1 MANATVSSEKYKE
14 AVVYNDKTKTT
25 TMRSWSWRTL
35 TPFLTLSLL
44 LQLMAATPSYAVYA
58 FFLSDRNPASFRQR
72 RQIPPVRLSRLPRP
86 SQIRSPNPFH
96 STIKQTRDENENYP
110 NFQIRDWIAGDE
122 EELRTLLQ
130 SALRL
135 GEFDPEGPLDID
147 VGRRQAIQESYNR
160 KDGGCMIVA
169 TTTNDDDSYSN
180 RRIIG
185 TAGLILGTQ
194 ITYLPSGASVSTPQ
208 TVTGAIRRVVVSCGT
223 PTTDS
228 TMTRRTTTTSTTAP
242 PSLPTNKEDDEAE
255 VVLRSLLLELEER
268 ARQNGAT
275 ELILLAYPT
284 TTTTSGTRSNS
295 SSSNRPRRP
304 TASLVQ
310 GLGYQPLPVNL
321 KGVEAVQFYK
331 ALNTASPNDDNG
343 GDGVT
348 FKDRTFNNNSK
359 RDGVIFKDRTVNND
373 SKSAAGDQSAGAEA
387 TSTTAALLST
397 LALFCAL
404 VVIGVANLMGFDLSP
419 SMMGSSVGVYN
430 RGMGTPLSIQEL
442 QRLQRDEVLQRTD
455 LDANN
460 DNNDSASGLPSAARS
475 WEDLSP
481 EERREEAALIKIIQ
495 GQEVRIRKPL
505 FPQ

>member
-1 MANATVSSEKYKE
+1 M
-14 AVVYNDKTKTT
+14 TK

-35 TPFLTLSLL
+35 TPLLTLSLL
-44 LQLMAATPSYAVYA
+44 LQLMAATPPSCTVQA
-58 FFLSDRNPASFRQR
+58 FFLDEQRTASIRQQR
-72 RQIPPVRLSRLPRP
+72 HIPITRLSRLPRP
-86 SQIRSPNPFH
+86 SQSRYPNIFH
-96 STIKQTRDENENYP
+96 STIKQTLDENDNNNP
-110 NFQIRDWIAGDE
+110 NFQIRDWISGDE
-122 EELRTLLQ
+122 MDLQALLQ

-147 VGRRQAIQESYNR
+147 VGSRQAIQESYNR
-160 KDGGCMIVA
+160 KEGGCMLVA
-169 TTTNDDDSYSN
+169 TTTTTNDDDDDSSSKPC
-180 RRIIG
+180 RIIG

-223 PTTDS
+223 PTTNS
-228 TMTRRTTTTSTTAP
+228 TMTTTTTTTT
-242 PSLPTNKEDDEAE
+242 PSLPKDKENDQAD
-255 VVLRSLLLELEER
+255 VVLRSLLSELEER

-284 TTTTSGTRSNS
+284 TTTNSGSRT
-295 SSSNRPRRP
+295 SSNRPRRP

-310 GLGYQPLPVNL
+310 GLGYQPLPTNL

-331 ALNTASPNDDNG
+331 ALHTASPNDDDKG
-343 GDGVT
+343 RGVFT
-348 FKDRTFNNNSK
+348 FKEK
-359 RDGVIFKDRTVNND
+359 KVNDD
-373 SKSAAGDQSAGAEA
+373 SKSATGTEA
-387 TSTTAALLST
+387 TLTAAALLSA
-397 LALFCAL
+397 LVLFCAL
-404 VVIGVANLMGFDLSP
+404 VVGGVANLMGFDLSP
-419 SMMGSSVGVYN
+419 AMMRSSAGDYN

-442 QRLQRDEVLQRTD
+442 QRLQRDETLQRTD

-460 DNNDSASGLPSAARS
+460 NNGGQTSAARS